1 MIQFGQSMGA
11 DSKSFL
17 GTAGIGDLIAT
28 ATSENSRNYSFGKK
42 LASEGGTADQIIK
55 SIGEVVEGVNTLK
68 IIHLLAKK
76 EALQLPITNMLY
88 RVVYEDFPVDKA
100 LRLSNHHLQVV
111 VIFLVSSLNPKSNN
125 TGCWFHNNTPHIGLI
140 CVL

>member
-1 MIQFGQSMGA
+1 M
-11 DSKSFL
+11 
-17 GTAGIGDLIAT
+17 IAT

-76 EALQLPITNMLY
+76 EDLQLPITSMLY
-88 RVVYEDFPVDKA
+88 RVIYQDYPVDKA
-100 LRLSNHHLQVV
+100 LQTSDEL
-111 VIFLVSSLNPKSNN
+111 
-125 TGCWFHNNTPHIGLI
+125 
-140 CVL
+140 